1 MAEKKDLEELGRKTL
16 ERRKQQAE
24 ASAARRKKLKA
35 EGKTSLTLTV
45 PIARIE
51 AIKKLVASFALAEPG
66 ETVALHVSR
75 EKQWVQL
82 EKLVA
87 K

>member
-24 ASAARRKKLKA
+24 ASAARRERLKA
-35 EGKTSLTLTV
+35 EGKTTLTMTV
-45 PIARIE
+45 PTARIE
-51 AIKKLVASFALAEPG
+51 DIKKLVASFAEVETGA
-66 ETVALHVSR
+66 TVALHVLR
-75 EKQWVQL
+75 EKQWFPV
-82 EKLVA
+82 EKLIA